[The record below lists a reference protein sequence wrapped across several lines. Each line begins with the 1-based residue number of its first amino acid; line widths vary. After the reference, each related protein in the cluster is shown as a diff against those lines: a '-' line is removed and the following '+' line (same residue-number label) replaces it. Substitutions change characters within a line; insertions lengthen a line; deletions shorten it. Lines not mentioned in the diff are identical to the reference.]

1 MPGREIETAIGG
13 NAHLPDTE
21 RPSEHV
27 RTPGLPPDEVD
38 MIDEKAFAGGRPD
51 AIERP
56 YDPGGLG
63 EINDQPERSRAARPE
78 GYEPL
83 RDGPP
88 HDIAGGPAT
97 PNFERGGRGKS

>member
-1 MPGREIETAIGG
+1 MRGNEIETAIGG

-27 RTPGLPPDEVD
+27 RAPGLPPDEVD
-38 MIDEKAFAGGRPD
+38 MMDEKAFAGGRPD

-63 EINDQPERSRAARPE
+63 EVNDQPERRRAARPE
-78 GYEPL
+78 EDDPAG
-83 RDGPP
+83 
-88 HDIAGGPAT
+88 GGPASSAG
-97 PNFERGGRGKS
+97 NAGRRRE